1 MPLGDKTGPRGKG
14 PKTGRG
20 AGFCNLNELPGY
32 LNPRINKGRK
42 GRGLGAGPSRGGLGR
57 GRGTGTSSSY
67 SSRSLWSD
75 GPPD

>member
-1 MPLGDKTGPRGKG
+1 MLGDRTGPRGKG
-14 PKTGRG
+14 PRTGRG
-20 AGFCNLNELPGY
+20 AGYCNGIDLPGY
-32 LNPRINKGRK
+32 LNPRVNKGRK

-57 GRGTGTSSSY
+57 GRGSSY

>member
-1 MPLGDKTGPRGKG
+1 MSLGNRKGPRNEG
-14 PKTGRG
+14 PRTGRG

-32 LNPRINKGRK
+32 LNPDVNKGRR

-57 GRGTGTSSSY
+57 GRGSSY
-67 SSRSLWSD
+67 SSRSMWSN